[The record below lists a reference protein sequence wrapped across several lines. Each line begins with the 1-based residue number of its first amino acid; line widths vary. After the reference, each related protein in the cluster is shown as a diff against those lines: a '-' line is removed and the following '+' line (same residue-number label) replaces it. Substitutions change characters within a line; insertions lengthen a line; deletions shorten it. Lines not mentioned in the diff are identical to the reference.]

1 MTTAWRSR
9 IVLSGLALCAFVL
22 SLVVGNV
29 FFENLSMNNDEAV
42 YVLQAQMFAGGDVNL
57 SDAAHGDAFRPWM
70 SGRVDGDRLVLV
82 AQPILPGLMA
92 LSDLLFGTM
101 RVALAAVAAAA
112 VVAVYAATRTL
123 LGRDPVALVAAG
135 CFVLS
140 PLVMVQSAMYVSY
153 VLAVAIGATALT
165 FVTRGVDAAMG
176 GRRWPWWIIGG
187 GLAEGL
193 LLFTRPLEGIVTGFL
208 LVGWMWLRGGRWR
221 LLLRTVPVLGLSA
234 LPVLV
239 AVFTYNA
246 FTTGDPFTFALWAI
260 GGNDSFGFG
269 YRAIAEYS
277 RYIYVGPGE
286 AWLALRTNLRA
297 YPHWIVGGLV
307 SIPLAAWG
315 ARCLWP
321 TQRKVLVLLL
331 TMLVAFPFAYF
342 FYYGNY
348 LIIAGRNFYG
358 PHYYLQLLLPSMILI
373 AVALCDLATRRWP
386 WLTVAIVAMVAGMSI
401 EIPDRV
407 RANQRVRDAMEL
419 ELAAV
424 RSSVEGPAIVI
435 IPAGDDGPYVL
446 HPRGAFANPPH
457 LDSDV
462 LYAADLGGRN
472 LELAARFPARALYRF
487 EVLTDAE
494 GTGPHVDPLRVVQSP
509 TLRFGFTAPAVDQVV
524 LGDSVVRCATGAGT
538 VTITIAGRTAEVA
551 GCAATPTSLTLA
563 SDSTVLRVSTS
574 RRAAEGR
581 SAAGNRPVDQVD
593 LVYDIGPG
601 SSPTLLATYSP
612 PEYWAPIGGNGEYLP
627 IGATLAP
634 WLDTSVTAGGSAG

>member
-1 MTTAWRSR
+1 M
-9 IVLSGLALCAFVL
+9 LSGLALCAFVI

-112 VVAVYAATRTL
+112 VVAVYAATKTL
-123 LGRDPVALVAAG
+123 LDRDSVALVAAG

-165 FVTRGVDAAMG
+165 LVTRGVDAAAE
-176 GRRWPWWIIGG
+176 GRRWLWWIVGG
-187 GLAEGL
+187 GLTEGL

-208 LVGWMWLRGGRWR
+208 LVGWMWVRGGRWR
-221 LLLRTVPVLGLSA
+221 LLLRTVPVLGVSA

-315 ARCLWP
+315 ARCLWHI
-321 TQRKVLVLLL
+321 QRKVLYLLL
-331 TMLVAFPFAYF
+331 AMLVAFPFAYF

-386 WLTVAIVAMVAGMSI
+386 WLTIAIVAMVAGMSI
-401 EIPDRV
+401 EVPDRV

-424 RSSVEGPAIVI
+424 RSTVDGPAVVI

-457 LDSDV
+457 LDADV

-472 LELAARFPARALYRF
+472 LELARRFPTRSLYRF
-487 EVLTDAE
+487 EVVTDADAS
-494 GTGPHVDPLRVVQSP
+494 GPRVDPLRVVQAP
-509 TLRFGFTAPAVDQVV
+509 TLRFGFTAPAVDQVM
-524 LGDSVVRCATGAGT
+524 LGDQVVRCSTGAGT
-538 VTITIAGRTAEVA
+538 VTVSISGRTAEIG
-551 GCAATPTSLTLA
+551 GCTATPTSLTVA
-563 SDSTVLRVSTS
+563 TDATVLRVSTA
-574 RRAAEGR
+574 RRTVGGR
-581 SAAGNRPVDQVD
+581 SAAGDRPVDQVD
-593 LVYDIGPG
+593 LVYEIGPG
-601 SSPTLLATYSP
+601 SAFGSLATLTP
-612 PEYWAPIGGNGEYLP
+612 PEYWAPIGGNGVYLP
-627 IGATLAP
+627 ITATLAP
-634 WLDTSVTAGGSAG
+634 WLGTSVTPVGSAG

>member
-1 MTTAWRSR
+1 MAWRSR
-9 IVLSGLALCAFVL
+9 IVLSGLAGCAFVI

-112 VVAVYAATRTL
+112 VVAVYAATKSL
-123 LGRDPVALVAAG
+123 LGRESVALVAAA

-153 VLAVAIGATALT
+153 VLAVTIAATALT
-165 FVTRGVDAAMG
+165 FVTRGVDAAVD
-176 GRRWPWWIIGG
+176 GRRWVWWLVGG

-193 LLFTRPLEGIVTGFL
+193 LLFTRPLEGIVTGIL

-221 LLLRTVPVLGLSA
+221 LLLPMVPVFGLSA

-239 AVFTYNA
+239 VVFTYNA

-260 GGNDSFGFG
+260 GGDDSFGFG

-277 RYIYVGPGE
+277 QYIYVGPGE

-307 SIPLAAWG
+307 SLPLGAWG
-315 ARCLWP
+315 AWCLWR
-321 TQRKVLVLLL
+321 TRRTVLWFLLA
-331 TMLVAFPFAYF
+331 MLVAFPFAYF

-386 WLTVAIVAMVAGMSI
+386 WLTIAIVAMVGGMAI
-401 EIPDRV
+401 EVPDRV
-407 RANQRVRDAMEL
+407 RANQRVRDAIET
-419 ELAAV
+419 EVAAV
-424 RSSVEGPAIVI
+424 RATVDEPAIVI
-435 IPAGDDGPYVL
+435 IPAGVDGPYVL

-457 LDSDV
+457 LDSPI

-472 LELAARFPARALYRF
+472 LELARRFPNRDLYRF
-487 EVLTDAE
+487 EVLASA
-494 GTGPHVDPLRVVQSP
+494 TGNVPTVRPLRVVQGR
-509 TLRFGFTAPAVDQVV
+509 TLQLAIAAPVVAQVRV
-524 LGDSVVRCATGAGT
+524 GERTVSCRPGAGLVT
-538 VTITIAGRTAEVA
+538 VSVSTGGVVVG
-551 GCAATPTSLTLA
+551 GCAESAITLDVSDA
-563 SDSTVLRVSTS
+563 STTVRISTARGTVPAR
-574 RRAAEGR
+574 E
-581 SAAGNRPVDQVD
+581 AAGGRRVELADIT
-593 LVYDIGPG
+593 YDIGPSTAPSAG
-601 SSPTLLATYSP
+601 GVATFKPPALSSPIGIDGAF
-612 PEYWAPIGGNGEYLP
+612 EPIDP
-627 IGATLAP
+627 SLAP
-634 WLDTSVTAGGSAG
+634 WVDLSIKAE